1 MVRAACHCGAV
12 RITMEPAPTWV
23 LDCNCSI
30 CRRYGA
36 LWAYTWDKLA
46 ERALSATLL
55 QGSDALEAYVWGDRE
70 LGFWRCKECG
80 CLTHGTLL
88 SEPSTIRTV
97 NARMF
102 VSFDPASVTI
112 HRSDNAHTGWF
123 WTRPDA
129 PIWAGSHPPTDPPGP
144 DNWR

>member
-12 RITMEPAPTWV
+12 RITMDPAPTWV

-30 CRRYGA
+30 CRRYGG
-36 LWAYTWDKLA
+36 LWAYSWDKLA
-46 ERALSATLL
+46 KRDLTTTLV
-55 QGSDALEAYVWGDRE
+55 QGADALEAYIWGDRE
-70 LGFWRCKECG
+70 LGFWRCKSCG

-88 SEPSTIRTV
+88 SEPSKIRTV

-102 VSFDPASVTI
+102 ASFDPASVTV
-112 HRSDNAHTGWF
+112 HRADNAHTGWF

-129 PIWAGSHPPTDPPGP
+129 PIWPASYPPDPPVP
-144 DNWR
+144 DDWR